1 MAKVHRMPSIASLF
15 PAKEPLIIELFCGK
29 SPIQISH
36 PLSVGH
42 PPEWMVFVEHVEPVM
57 SNVTW
62 LDSVVKR
69 VKRVVSYVTRMGF
82 IVEQVKRVISRVT
95 WMEGVLGWVK
105 RVASR
110 ATSIRRITCDN
121 HSSPVTICY
130 RTFKSFYKNK
140 IGRFSI
146 VLILRTSTTLQYK
159 KFQCYCH
166 KKNWYKL
173 IDCFLSLA
181 RVLYWLRT
189 CSRHSLVARDY
200 LMMHYQPL
208 VQICAAVC
216 CSVLQCVTVC
226 CSVLQCV
233 EGIHSLPVTIQ
244 WCNTIHL
251 YRFVLQCAAVCC
263 SVLHCVAVNHSLP
276 VTIHWCN
283 TIHS

>member
-1 MAKVHRMPSIASLF
+1 
-15 PAKEPLIIELFCGK
+15 
-29 SPIQISH
+29 
-36 PLSVGH
+36 
-42 PPEWMVFVEHVEPVM
+42 M